1 MEEGMEKR
9 LLISFALSI
18 LVLVAFSWFFGF
30 ESPAGEGVVP
40 AAPVIAEETG
50 IIPPPETASGEE
62 VLVGQ
67 DAGVPTAGI
76 QAEAESITSIEST
89 VLSLGISNRGGVLRS
104 VRLREYNGQEG
115 EMLELLDAGIGE
127 TAGWP
132 LAIATG
138 TAVLDEELAGALF
151 AVEQSPGRIRLEYA
165 RADVRAVKEIRVA
178 PDTYRVDFQASLTQG
193 GREVPFAVVW
203 RGEFGDQ
210 SRDHEPGEA
219 NIVYRD
225 GTAFDRLSAG
235 DIEDPNSVPATAY
248 VGVEDRYFAA
258 VFLLSDPRP
267 PRVAAVSVPAGE
279 DTLATVEVAVPY
291 AGETG
296 IYIGPQQ
303 QDRLNAVDPALGA
316 VIDYGFFGILARPF
330 LFGLAWIHDYV
341 GNWGWSIIILTVLI
355 NFAFFPLRL
364 KQQLSMQKMQ
374 KIQPQMRTLQD
385 KYKKLKPNDP
395 RRPEVQAEMMGL
407 YKKHGV
413 NPLGGCVPLLLQ
425 MPFLIAVFALLQVAV
440 EVRQAPWLWVPDL
453 SLHDPV
459 YALPVVFGLSMLIQ
473 QRMMPAVGDPMQAKI
488 MMIMPV
494 MLTVLFIRSQAGL
507 MLYWTTSTIF
517 GVGQQYLVRRY
528 WSAPPEKDRVR
539 KRDDDIEVPAEVVSE
554 ADDEADA
561 GDNASRNAPGEGKRR
576 RRRKK

>member
-30 ESPAGEGVVP
+30 ESPAPEP
-40 AAPVIAEETG
+40 AVAPEAAIAEEAG
-50 IIPPPETASGEE
+50 NAPPPETPAPEQLSGIEDPE
-62 VLVGQ
+62 IG
-67 DAGVPTAGI
+67 AAAI
-76 QAEAESITSIEST
+76 QAEAERVTTLESA
-89 VLSLGISNRGGVLRS
+89 VLSVGISNRGGVLRS
-104 VRLREYNGQEG
+104 VRLREYDGLEG
-115 EMLELLDAGIGE
+115 ERLELLDAGIAE
-127 TAGWP
+127 ATGWP
-132 LAIATG
+132 LALETG
-138 TAVLDEELAGALF
+138 AAALDEELANALF
-151 AVEQSPGRIRLEYA
+151 VVEQSPGRIRMEYA
-165 RADVRAVKEIRVA
+165 RADIRAAKEFRVT
-178 PDTYRVDFQASLTQG
+178 PDTYRVDFEASVTRG
-193 GREVPFAVVW
+193 GRDVPFSVVW

-225 GTAFDRLSAG
+225 GAGFDRLNIG

-248 VGVEDRYFAA
+248 VGIEDRYFAA
-258 VFLLSDPRP
+258 VFLLPDPRP
-267 PRVAAVSVPAGE
+267 PRVATVPVPVGE
-279 DTLATVEVAVPY
+279 ETLATAELAVPY
-291 AGETG
+291 VGETG

-316 VIDYGFFGILARPF
+316 VIDYGFFEILARPF

-395 RRPEVQAEMMGL
+395 RRQEVQSEMMGL

-459 YALPVVFGLSMLIQ
+459 YALPIVFGLSMLVQ
-473 QRMMPAVGDPMQAKI
+473 QRMMPTVGDPTQAKI

-528 WSAPPEKDRVR
+528 WSSPPEAARVR
-539 KRDDDIEVPAEVVSE
+539 KGDDGAIDVPAETVPE
-554 ADDEADA
+554 PDDDAAADQVP
-561 GDNASRNAPGEGKRR
+561 GSGSGEGKRR